1 MHFTKFT
8 TTCILIIMSVS
19 AIVIPQ
25 AATASDP
32 QTIVSEW
39 NDNTGGF
46 NHHLFISIANTKP
59 DAQGHNLVQSAF
71 SGINEK
77 LRNLIALNSELDV

>member
-1 MHFTKFT
+1 MG
-8 TTCILIIMSVS
+8 VS

-25 AATASDP
+25 AATASDL
-32 QTIVSEW
+32 QAIISEW

-46 NHHLFISIANTKP
+46 NHQLFISIVNTKP
-59 DAQGHNLVQSAF
+59 DAQGHNLVQSVF

-77 LRNLIALNSELDV
+77 LRNVIALNSWSAY